1 MKKWVVLISVL
12 IGIPLALYSQNF
24 SNKKELTGLAQ
35 QKDARRIGTGMLYT
49 VLEKQRSND
58 SVSEQTGFL
67 SWLTQKPVLYSS
79 SDDHWLTLNPVF
91 NLQLWKSEKNSGY
104 INSRG
109 AEIHGNFHNRIFFHT
124 SFYENQGRFQDY
136 LNDYAEK
143 YGVLPGYARMKPYND
158 NAWDYT
164 SAFGSVQLNASEQLK
179 FRLGHDK
186 LFIGEGHRSLFLS
199 DAAFQQLFF
208 QTSIDLGQ
216 FRFTNITLQWINPNF
231 NNLMQW
237 ETEQST
243 EGNYQRKTNSINML
257 EWQISDAFRLGFVE
271 AVVFK
276 PETGFNLNM
285 VNPWLFFRASMIRQN
300 SGNNILMGLDALYA
314 FDNTDVYAQLM
325 IDDVQATNL
334 GISNPCNRFGW
345 QIGAMYY
352 DVFGVQNLHVRT
364 EHNYIRAMSYA
375 ESMPEI
381 SWTHYNQNAAHP
393 AGNNLVE
400 FIAMVQYRWR
410 NLPLSCQLN
419 YMEYGDEHNESV
431 VPADFNFPG
440 GFVAGD
446 TKRFVFADVEAGY
459 IINPVWH
466 WIAYAGVS
474 YRHDGSDEA
483 LWVRIGTRTNI
494 HRLIRDF

>member
-1 MKKWVVLISVL
+1 MKKCIAL
-12 IGIPLALYSQNF
+12 IPLLLALSMASHSQHF
-24 SNKKELTGLAQ
+24 RAKKCLTGMAE
-35 QKDARRIGTGMLYT
+35 QKTERYTGNGMLYT
-49 VLEKQRSND
+49 VLDEQRDLDTLPQKN
-58 SVSEQTGFL
+58 GFL
-67 SWLTQKPVLYSS
+67 TWLTQKPALYSA
-79 SDDHWLTLNPVF
+79 SDEYNVVLNPVF
-91 NLQLWKSEKNSGY
+91 NFQYWHSGQNAGY
-104 INSRG
+104 FNSRG
-109 AEIHGNFHNRIFFHT
+109 AEIHGDFHNRIFFHT

-136 LNDYAEK
+136 LNDYADT
-143 YGVLPGYARMKPYND
+143 YGVLPGYARMKPYNASD
-158 NAWDYT
+158 WDYA
-164 SAFGSVQLNASEQLK
+164 SAYGSVQFNAAEQLK

-237 ETEQST
+237 DTEQST

-271 AVVFK
+271 AILYK
-276 PETGFNLNM
+276 PETGFDLNM
-285 VNPWLFFRASMIRQN
+285 INPWLFFRASMVRQN

-314 FDNTDVYAQLM
+314 FDNADVYAQLM
-325 IDDVQATNL
+325 IDDVQSTNM
-334 GISNPCNRFGW
+334 GISNPYNRFGW

-393 AGNNLVE
+393 AGNNLME
-400 FIAMVQYRWR
+400 FIAIVQYRWR

-419 YMEYGDEHNESV
+419 YMEYGDEHNESL

-440 GFVAGD
+440 GFLAGD

-466 WIAYAGVS
+466 WIAYAGIS
-474 YRHDGSDEA
+474 YRHDGSDET
-483 LWVRIGTRTNI
+483 LWVHIGTRTNI

>member
-1 MKKWVVLISVL
+1 MAEQKT
-12 IGIPLALYSQNF
+12 ARY
-24 SNKKELTGLAQ
+24 TGN
-35 QKDARRIGTGMLYT
+35 GMLYT
-49 VLEKQRSND
+49 VLDEHPDFDTLPPKN
-58 SVSEQTGFL
+58 GFL
-67 SWLTQKPVLYSS
+67 TSLTQKPVLYSA
-79 SDDHWLTLNPVF
+79 SDEHNVVLNPVF
-91 NLQLWKSEKNSGY
+91 NFQYWRSEQNSGY

-109 AEIHGNFHNRIFFHT
+109 AEIYGDFHNRIFFHT

-136 LNDYAEK
+136 LNDYADA
-143 YGVLPGYARMKPYND
+143 YGVLPGYARMKPYNTRD
-158 NAWDYT
+158 WDYA
-164 SAFGSVQLNASEQLK
+164 SAFGSVQFNAAEQLK

-237 ETEQST
+237 ETEQSL

-271 AVVFK
+271 AILYN
-276 PETGFNLNM
+276 PDTGFDLNM
-285 VNPWLFFRASMIRQN
+285 VNPCLFFRASMVRQN

-325 IDDVQATNL
+325 IDDVQSTNL
-334 GISNPCNRFGW
+334 GISNPYNRFGW

-352 DVFGVQNLHVRT
+352 DIFGVQNLHVRT
-364 EHNYIRAMSYA
+364 EHNYIRAMTYA

-393 AGNNLVE
+393 VGNNLVE

-419 YMEYGDEHNESV
+419 YMEYGDDHNESV
-431 VPADFNFPG
+431 IPADFNFPG
-440 GFVAGD
+440 GFLSGD

-474 YRHDGSDEA
+474 YRHNGSDEA